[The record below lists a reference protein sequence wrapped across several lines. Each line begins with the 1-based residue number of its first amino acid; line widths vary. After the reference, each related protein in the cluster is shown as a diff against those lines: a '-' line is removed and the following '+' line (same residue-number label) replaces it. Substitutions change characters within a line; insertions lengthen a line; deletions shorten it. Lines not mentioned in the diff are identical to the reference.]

1 MQPRMIGSMSPAGFQ
16 TRLVSALYTDAML
29 LADEARSYFDD
40 RSRRDRDAL
49 PPVARVAFSCESLK
63 VKTRLMHVIAWL
75 LVRRAV
81 AAGEL
86 TPAEA
91 LTANRRLSDE
101 ITSEDDVLS
110 DLPDEARH
118 LVEASRALF
127 RRAAVLD
134 RALAGDAAMSPADK
148 PASPVRAMQHDLLA
162 RLGRGGVAA

>member
-40 RSRRDRDAL
+40 RSLRDRDAL

-63 VKTRLMHVIAWL
+63 VTTRLMHVIAWL

-101 ITSEDDVLS
+101 IGSDDDVLS
-110 DLPDEARH
+110 NLPDEARH

-127 RRAAVLD
+127 RRAAILD
-134 RALAGDAAMSPADK
+134 RALAGEGAIGAAEAPG
-148 PASPVRAMQHDLLA
+148 SPVRAMQHDLLA